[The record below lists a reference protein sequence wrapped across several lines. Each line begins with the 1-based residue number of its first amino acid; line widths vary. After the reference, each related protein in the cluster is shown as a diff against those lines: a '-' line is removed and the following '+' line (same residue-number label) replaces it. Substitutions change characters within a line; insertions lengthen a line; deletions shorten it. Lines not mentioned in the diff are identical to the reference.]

1 MHRHANPIGLPF
13 PLRSGRGWLLAA
25 CLLAACLLGLVACA
39 RDQRDGRETV
49 VFWAMGY
56 EGEIVAQLLPEFER
70 QNPGIKVNLQQLPW
84 LSAHE
89 KLLTAFAG
97 ESLPDVSPIGN
108 TWIPEF
114 SALDALEPLDDE
126 IAAAVDFD
134 VPDYFP
140 GVWDSGV
147 VDGRIYAVPWY
158 VETRLPFYRT
168 DLLKK
173 AGVARPPQSWDEW
186 RTAMVAIKREV
197 GPDRYAILLPLNEP
211 EPLLSLA
218 MQQPESLLRDGGRYG
233 NFRSAGFKSALG
245 FYKEMFDR
253 KWAPVVTNNQI
264 SNVWD
269 EFGKG
274 FFSFYINGPWNIAK
288 FKERL
293 PADLQDDWMT
303 MPLPGPNGPGAS
315 LANGTSFVVFR
326 QSKHKAAAW
335 KLIEYLSLPQTQ
347 AKFHALTGDLPPRR
361 SPWRTP
367 ALAND
372 AYAKAYREQLE
383 RAIPTPKVPEWERI
397 AQEMRVIGEEVANGR
412 MSVEV
417 AATELDRRADRFLEK
432 RRWMLD
438 QAASETTEKAAGP

>member
-1 MHRHANPIGLPF
+1 MIRKNHL
-13 PLRSGRGWLLAA
+13 LRLITLCMTLAFA
-25 CLLAACLLGLVACA
+25 TACA
-39 RDQRDGRETV
+39 RKSDDREV
-49 VFWAMGY
+49 VKFWAMGY
-56 EGEIVAQLLPEFER
+56 EGEVVAQLLPEFER
-70 QNPGIKVNLQQLPW
+70 QNPGIKVELQQLPW

-97 ESLPDVSPIGN
+97 DSLPDVSPIGN

-114 SALDALEPLDDE
+114 IALGALEPLDE
-126 IAAAVDFD
+126 EVAAAPGFD
-134 VPDYFP
+134 VGDFFP

-147 VDGRIYAVPWY
+147 VEGSTYAVPWY

-168 DLLKK
+168 DILRESGID
-173 AGVARPPQSWDEW
+173 ATPESWDEW
-186 RTAMVAIKREV
+186 RVAMAAIKQHV
-197 GPDRYAILLPLNEP
+197 GPERYAILLPLNEF

-218 MQQPESLLRDGGRYG
+218 VQQPEPLLREDGRYG
-233 NFRSAGFKSALG
+233 NFRSAGFKKSLG
-245 FYKEMFDR
+245 FYKEMFEE

-274 FFSFYINGPWNIAK
+274 FFSFYISGPWNIAK

-293 PADLQDDWMT
+293 PASQQDDWMT
-303 MPLPGPNGPGAS
+303 MPLPGPEGPGAS

-326 QSKHKAAAW
+326 NSTHKAAAW
-335 KLIEYLSLPQTQ
+335 KLIEYLSAAETQ
-347 AKFHALTGDLPPRR
+347 LKFHALTGDLPPRR

-372 AYAKAYREQLE
+372 VHAKAFGEQLE
-383 RAIPTPKVPEWERI
+383 RAVSTPKVPEWERI
-397 AQEMRVIGEEVANGR
+397 ATEMRLIGEEVANGR
-412 MSVEV
+412 MSVDE
-417 AATELDRRADRFLEK
+417 AATELDRRTDKILEK

-438 QAASETTEKAAGP
+438 EADRKADAP